1 MNWRA
6 LAALALAGLLGACRL
21 DLTGATCR
29 DDSNCPV
36 RQYCARAIS
45 EEKGV
50 CRDGVG
56 PPQVSVNFIV
66 DADRR
71 LIPLGGSAQ
80 AYAIVVVL
88 DGGLDVPDGG
98 LVTDLSDWE
107 TDPTGIISVS
117 NDDGGPK
124 GAIVA
129 LAPGT
134 TTLKASI
141 VVDHVPLSG
150 AAPVVVSSAELLDVL
165 VVTDRPSYAVNTGGS
180 AAATGFFTDGT
191 HADLTSLVQWS
202 SNAPGVV
209 SISNASGNWGRLA
222 ALAPGQARLQAS
234 YQKLEGD
241 AGVEVTSA
249 SLVALSISPIH
260 PRASAGTVLQ
270 LEATGLFSDGTVQS
284 MTRSVGWSFD
294 TPSVGYFGPGN
305 PGSLTL
311 LSAGTGTIQAVAG
324 SVFAAAQL
332 EVGNAVPS
340 QLEIDPV
347 WLDPL
352 GLGTTAQLV
361 AWATDSAGVV
371 GSPPVVWHSTDP
383 AVDLSP
389 SGTLDA
395 TDAGLGVVVAE
406 SDPVDAT
413 AQVEVT
419 SAPMVSLL
427 IWPPYGTVPLGASG
441 QLALERTYADGTV
454 QDLSGAAGWRPTPA
468 DAGPP
473 VTTLAD
479 VDTGDHAG
487 TVRMRGAGT
496 ATVQALLPGRRAIAT
511 VVAPAGPP
519 TSLEVI
525 PDAVALSS
533 AGRTH
538 LGAVAHW
545 ADGTVADVTA
555 AASWTSDA
563 PTLAVAGNGPAAGTI
578 LGLAAGAA
586 RIRASFQGAS
596 AAAQLTL
603 EPGPATVEAWPPTQS
618 LALGTAVPLAAT
630 LLSPSG
636 DSSDVTADVTWVS
649 STPTVAFVSNAP
661 DQPRTVVG
669 RSAGTATLLGRVDG
683 WTGQASAKVTA
694 ATLSGLQ
701 LVPPAALLRWW
712 PAPFRA
718 LGQLSDGSVQD
729 FTRQVS
735 WSSSSPGR
743 MRIRGTGLD
752 RGHSQVLPGA
762 SGSVDVSARPRGGP
776 VSTAAGLAIDSTE
789 LLTVEVVSPGS
800 LAAGTEGQLQALGH
814 GADGTTVDVTALAA
828 WFSADPTV
836 AVVSSWIRPGRV
848 RAVKPGSVLVSAQ
861 LQGVT
866 GSTTLGVGG
875 QAILGLSVD
884 APSSLH
890 AGTFSQASASISL
903 SGGGT
908 QTVSENV
915 VWSSDSP
922 DVLSVSNAPGGRGR
936 LLAIAPGTATLRARS
951 RISGATGF
959 EDTALVTVGPPQI
972 LRGPPTGT
980 TR

>member
-1 MNWRA
+1 MSRRA
-6 LAALALAGLLGACRL
+6 LAALAIAGLHAACRL
-21 DLTGATCR
+21 DLTGATCH

-45 EEKGV
+45 EPQGV

-56 PPQVSVNFIV
+56 PPQVSADFIV

-71 LIPLGGSAQ
+71 LIPLGGTAQ
-80 AYAIVVVL
+80 AYAIVVVH
-88 DGGLDVPDGG
+88 DGGLEVPDGG
-98 LVTDLSDWE
+98 VVTDLVDWE
-107 TDPTGIISVS
+107 TDPTGIISVA
-117 NDDGGPK
+117 NDDGSPK

-134 TTLKASI
+134 TTLTASI
-141 VVDHVPLSG
+141 VIDHVPFS
-150 AAPVVVSSAELLDVL
+150 ASAPVVVSSAELLNVL
-165 VVTDRPSYAVNTGGS
+165 VVTDRPSYAASTGGA

-202 SNAPGVV
+202 CSAPGVMSV
-209 SISNASGNWGRLA
+209 SNASGNWGRLG

-249 SLVALSISPIH
+249 TLVALSISPVH

-294 TPSVGYFGPGN
+294 TPSVGYFGPGT

-311 LSAGTGTIQAVAG
+311 LSAGTGTIQALAG
-324 SVFAAAQL
+324 NVRATAQL
-332 EVGNAVPS
+332 EVGNSVPS

-352 GLGTTAQLV
+352 AVGTTAQLV

-371 GSPPVVWHSTDP
+371 GSPPVVWHSADP
-383 AVDLSP
+383 AIDLSP
-389 SGTLDA
+389 SGTLEA
-395 TDAGLGVVVAE
+395 TDAGLGVLVAE

-419 SAPMVSLL
+419 SAPSVSLL
-427 IWPPYGTVPLGASG
+427 IWPPGSTVPLGASG

-454 QDLSGAAGWRPTPA
+454 QDLSGTAGWRPAPA
-468 DAGPP
+468 DAGPA
-473 VTTLAD
+473 VTAMAD
-479 VDTGDHAG
+479 VDTGDRGG
-487 TVRMRGAGT
+487 TVRMRGPGMA
-496 ATVQALLPGRRAIAT
+496 AVQAVLPGRRALVT

-538 LGAVAHW
+538 LAAVAHW
-545 ADGTVADVTA
+545 ADGTVAEVTA
-555 AASWTSDA
+555 AASWTSDS
-563 PTLAVAGNGPAAGTI
+563 PLLAVAGNGPAAGTV
-578 LGLAAGAA
+578 LGLGVGAA

-596 AAAQLTL
+596 AACQLSL
-603 EPGPATVEAWPPTQS
+603 EPGPATAEAWPPTQA
-618 LALGTAVPLAAT
+618 LALGTAVPLTAT

-636 DSSDVTADVTWVS
+636 DASDVTGDVTWVS
-649 STPTVAFVSNAP
+649 SAPAIAFVTNAP

-669 RSAGTATLLGRVDG
+669 RSAGTATLLGKVDG
-683 WTGQASAKVTA
+683 WTAQASARVTT

-701 LVPPAALLRWW
+701 LVPPPALLRWW
-712 PAPFRA
+712 PAAFLA
-718 LGQLSDGSVQD
+718 VGQFSDGSVQD
-729 FTRQVS
+729 LTRQVS
-735 WSSSSPGR
+735 WSSSSPVR

-752 RGHSQVLPGA
+752 RGQSQVLPGA
-762 SGSVDVSARPRGGP
+762 SGAVDVSARARGGP
-776 VSTAAGLAIDSTE
+776 VSTAGGLAIDSTV
-789 LLTVEVVSPGS
+789 LLTVEVVGTGS

-814 GADGTTVDVTALAA
+814 GADGATVDVTGLAG
-828 WFSADPTV
+828 WFSADPAV
-836 AVVSSWIRPGRV
+836 AVVSSRIRPGRV
-848 RAVKPGSVLVSAQ
+848 RALQPGNVVVSAQ
-861 LQGVT
+861 LQGIS
-866 GSTTLGVGG
+866 GSTTLAVSGE
-875 QAILGLSVD
+875 AITGLAVE
-884 APSSLH
+884 APPALS
-890 AGTFSQASASISL
+890 AGTFSTASATISL
-903 SGGGT
+903 AGGGT
-908 QTVSENV
+908 QTVSEDV

-922 DVLSVSNAPGGRGR
+922 GVLSVSNAPGGRGR
-936 LLAIAPGTATLRARS
+936 LLAVAPGTATLRARS
-951 RISGATGF
+951 RIPGASGLQAT
-959 EDTALVTVGPPQI
+959 TMVSVGPPQI
-972 LRGPPTGT
+972 LRGPPSSAA
-980 TR
+980 R